1 MHTLANYQAFENR
14 NSRKHGFF
22 HVFWAWRSGHTLIK
36 QYIYICSILKGV
48 IHLTRLRVFIIE
60 RIPLGPNML
69 QSCLLV
75 HYLVHNFHSK
85 VEQHN
90 FSALNH
96 GLFTKIGRF
105 FLQNYED
112 WYQSQYPFYHWYDLV
127 NLFHKFHCMDR
138 YGYDFFM
145 HFKFSLI
152 QQVHLIWEL
161 TL

>member
-1 MHTLANYQAFENR
+1 MHTLANYQEFEKR

-22 HVFWAWRSGHTLIK
+22 HVFWAWTSGHTLFLL
-36 QYIYICSILKGV
+36 SKGV

-75 HYLVHNFHSK
+75 HYLVHNCHPK

-90 FSALNH
+90 LSALNH

-127 NLFHKFHCMDR
+127 NLFYKFHCMDR
-138 YGYDFFM
+138 YGYDFLWF
-145 HFKFSLI
+145 LI
-152 QQVHLIWEL
+152 LINTIHSIWEL